1 MNATAYLTRHG
12 WRGDGHALHPSGNGI
27 KKPLTVSKKTNRLGV
42 GKKAHDV
49 HADQW
54 WSRAFDETLRSIN
67 GQSAVEGT
75 AETNATSPQLGIYAA
90 KWSGSSGLYS
100 NFTRGHG
107 LKGTI
112 GATRD
117 TVEHAFDRHLADSE
131 RPLGY
136 FETHTWGN
144 DPESARM
151 ALEQHGGDP
160 PSSRR
165 SVNFVESSSKTE
177 PLTDPGDQ
185 TTTVFSD
192 TQPQQKVPK
201 SKRKRILIDSTIPD
215 ATPARSVTRS
225 VAMTRKG
232 ECGDME
238 VVSASP
244 AADGGL
250 ETTRQTDRASERSKR
265 QKGRR
270 LEREASK
277 MDLTL
282 TQGCSKD
289 RSAQPVK
296 KKKTRRKDDNE

>member
-67 GQSAVEGT
+67 DQSAVEDT

-117 TVEHAFDRHLADSE
+117 TVDHAFDRHRADSE
-131 RPLGY
+131 SPFDN
-136 FETHTWGN
+136 FETFTRGN

-151 ALEQHGGDP
+151 ALEQHSGDP
-160 PSSRR
+160 PSSR
-165 SVNFVESSSKTE
+165 SSINFVESSSKTE

-201 SKRKRILIDSTIPD
+201 SRRKRVLIDST
-215 ATPARSVTRS
+215 VTRS
-225 VAMTRKG
+225 VAMTRKV
-232 ECGDME
+232 ECGHME

-250 ETTRQTDRASERSKR
+250 ETTLQNDRACERSKR

-270 LEREASK
+270 LEKEASK

-282 TQGCSKD
+282 TQGRSKD
-289 RSAQPVK
+289 KSAQVVK
-296 KKKTRRKDDNE
+296 KRKNRRKDEKE